1 MACDSVI
8 TDYCKVCCVFV
19 GFFFFFLVE
28 HISPLLWVDN
38 LQFKETPKPGVSVNS
53 EKNFSS
59 DSGRCQTLILGVS
72 LDRMYLWKVI
82 FAVKN

>member
-1 MACDSVI
+1 MIQLLLI
-8 TDYCKVCCVFV
+8 TVKCVVCLW
-19 GFFFFFLVE
+19 FFFFFLVD
-28 HISPLLWVDN
+28 HISLLLWVDN

-59 DSGRCQTLILGVS
+59 DSGRCQTLILGVNTAG
-72 LDRMYLWKVI
+72 RMYLWKVI